1 MQISKGEELD
11 VLYEKF
17 LDYCDQKLNEGGTV
31 GVYTPKIEIIER
43 LIQSS
48 CFLIEFRL
56 PLKMVTSVNSYLLP
70 VLYTLK
76 RKQ

>member
-1 MQISKGEELD
+1 
-11 VLYEKF
+11 
-17 LDYCDQKLNEGGTV
+17 LNEGGTV